1 MFSKEMMNLNTL
13 DPRAGTVSLLAALL
27 NDPARSRIDDPNTG
41 TLTVSFL
48 ATDQREADKLAR
60 MLRSLELLPRFG
72 ETAGEP
78 VIVNV
83 YTGSDQ
89 RRLYQAVEAELEP
102 DRRRLFDQLLQ
113 ARGSIPL
120 HLLDRIERLDALECT
135 PDEIADQLSE
145 SRVGG
150 DGRWTAEQVQRVLA

>member
-1 MFSKEMMNLNTL
+1 MNLNTL
-13 DPRAGTVSLLAALL
+13 DPRAGTVTRLAELL
-27 NDPARSRIDDPNTG
+27 NDPTRSWIDDPNTG
-41 TLTVSFL
+41 SLTVSFL

>member
-1 MFSKEMMNLNTL
+1 MNLNTL
-13 DPRAGTVSLLAALL
+13 DPRAGTVTRLAELL
-27 NDPARSRIDDPNTG
+27 NDPTRSWIDDPNTG
-41 TLTVSFL
+41 SLTVSFL
-48 ATDQREADKLAR
+48 AAGWGEAEKLAR

-72 ETAGEP
+72 QTSGEP

>member
-72 ETAGEP
+72 ETPGETAA
-78 VIVNV
+78 VSV

-89 RRLYQAVEAELEP
+89 LRLYRAVEAELEP

-120 HLLDRIERLDALECT
+120 HLLDRIERLDALEYT
-135 PDEIADQLSE
+135 PDEIADQLNETSD
-145 SRVGG
+145 SGQ
-150 DGRWTAEQVQRVLA
+150 WTAERVRTALA